1 MWYNN
6 CRDAVHDSQNRSDGQ
21 EMSSVYLGTQG
32 WSYKSWVGNFYP
44 ANATAS
50 DYLKEYCKNFRT
62 VEIDSTYY
70 GAPRPQTVK
79 QWREVT
85 PADFRFT
92 AKFPQ
97 AITHEKTLKDATAE
111 TLHFIDTMALL
122 GDKLGPL
129 LLQFPYQF
137 KSDQRDLLAEFLA
150 TLPTEFRY
158 AVEVRH
164 RGWLKA
170 TFFAILEKHHVA
182 LAIADYAYMP
192 KLDRATTDFVYIRW
206 LGNRKDIPDDHY
218 ESVRINRDAELDRW
232 GDLIK
237 QFLEK
242 GVTVWGFANNHY
254 QGHSPATVRSI
265 IERIG

>member
-1 MWYNN
+1 M
-6 CRDAVHDSQNRSDGQ
+6 RELH
-21 EMSSVYLGTQG
+21 LGTQG

-44 ANATAS
+44 ANTAAS
-50 DYLKEYCKNFRT
+50 DYLNQYARQFHA

-79 QWREVT
+79 QWHEIT
-85 PADFRFT
+85 PENFRFT

-97 AITHEKTLKDATAE
+97 AITHEKMLKDATSE
-111 TLHFIDTMALL
+111 TLQFLDAMTPL

-137 KSDQRDLLAEFLA
+137 KPNKHSMLSEYLAA
-150 TLPTEFRY
+150 LPRNFRY

-164 RGWLKA
+164 RGWLNDS
-170 TFFAILEKHHVA
+170 FFNLLAQHRVA
-182 LAIADYAYMP
+182 LALADYAYMP

-218 ESVRINRDAELDRW
+218 ETVRIQRDEELDRW
-232 GDLIK
+232 SALIT
-237 QFLEK
+237 QFLDQ

-254 QGHSPATVRSI
+254 QGHSPATVRALL
-265 IERIG
+265 ERIG

>member
-1 MWYNN
+1 M
-6 CRDAVHDSQNRSDGQ
+6 REVH
-21 EMSSVYLGTQG
+21 LGTQG

-44 ANATAS
+44 ANTSAS
-50 DYLKEYCKNFRT
+50 DYLNQYAQKFRA

-79 QWREVT
+79 QWREIT
-85 PADFRFT
+85 PTDFRFT

-97 AITHEKTLKDATAE
+97 AITHEKMLKDAAPE
-111 TLHFIDTMALL
+111 TMQFLDAMALL

-137 KSDQRDLLAEFLA
+137 KPDQQPALAEFLA
-150 TLPTEFRY
+150 ALPRDFRY
-158 AVEVRH
+158 ALEVRH
-164 RGWLKA
+164 RGWLTEA
-170 TFFAILEKHHVA
+170 FFELLAQHRVA
-182 LAIADYAYMP
+182 LALADYAYMP

-218 ESVRINRDAELDRW
+218 ETVRIQRDQELDRW
-232 GDLIK
+232 SDLITH
-237 QFLEK
+237 FLDE

-254 QGHSPATVRSI
+254 QGHSPATVRSLM
-265 IERIG
+265 ERIA

>member
-1 MWYNN
+1 M
-6 CRDAVHDSQNRSDGQ
+6 SQ
-21 EMSSVYLGTQG
+21 VCLGTQG

-44 ANATAS
+44 AGTLAG
-50 DYLKEYCKNFRT
+50 DYLKEYANKFHA

-70 GAPRPQTVK
+70 GTPRPQTVK
-79 QWREVT
+79 QWRAVT
-85 PADFRFT
+85 PDDFRFT

-97 AITHEKTLKDATAE
+97 AITHEKMLKDAAAD

-137 KSDQRDLLAEFLA
+137 KPEQHATLAEFLA
-150 TLPTEFRY
+150 ALPREFRY

-164 RGWLKA
+164 RGWLNDA
-170 TFFAILEKHHVA
+170 FFDLLEQHRVA
-182 LAIADYAYMP
+182 LALADYAYMP

-218 ESVRINRDAELDRW
+218 ETVRINRDAELDRW
-232 GDLIK
+232 GDLIN

-265 IERIG
+265 MERVSENK

>member
-1 MWYNN
+1 MSQ
-6 CRDAVHDSQNRSDGQ
+6 VH
-21 EMSSVYLGTQG
+21 LGTQG
-32 WSYKSWVGNFYP
+32 WSYKSWVGNFYS
-44 ANATAS
+44 ADTSAG
-50 DYLKEYCKNFRT
+50 DYLKEYARQFGA

-70 GAPRPQTVK
+70 GAPRPQTVT
-79 QWREVT
+79 QWRAIT
-85 PADFRFT
+85 PDDFRFT

-97 AITHEKTLKDATAE
+97 AITHEKMLKDALPE
-111 TLHFIDTMALL
+111 TMHFLDAMALL

-137 KSDQRDLLAEFLA
+137 KPDQQSTLADFLA
-150 TLPTEFRY
+150 ALPRDFRY

-164 RGWLKA
+164 RGWLNDA
-170 TFFAILEKHHVA
+170 FFDLLTQHRVA
-182 LAIADYAYMP
+182 LALADYAYMP

-218 ESVRINRDAELDRW
+218 ESVRINRDKELDRW
-232 GDLIK
+232 SDLIS

-265 IERIG
+265 MERIQ

>member
-1 MWYNN
+1 MSK
-6 CRDAVHDSQNRSDGQ
+6 VH
-21 EMSSVYLGTQG
+21 LGTQG

-44 ANATAS
+44 ANTATG
-50 DYLKEYCKNFRT
+50 DYLSLYAKQFST

-79 QWREVT
+79 QWREIT
-85 PADFRFT
+85 PQDFRFT

-97 AITHEKTLKDATAE
+97 AITHEKMLRDAAPE
-111 TLHFIDTMALL
+111 TMQFLDAMALL

-137 KSDQRDLLAEFLA
+137 KPEQRPALAEYLA
-150 TLPTEFRY
+150 ALPREFRY

-164 RGWLKA
+164 RGWLNDA
-170 TFFAILEKHHVA
+170 FFDLLAQHRVA
-182 LAIADYAYMP
+182 LALADYAYMP
-192 KLDRATTDFVYIRW
+192 KLERTTTDFVYIRW

-218 ESVRINRDAELDRW
+218 ETVRIQRDQELDRW
-232 GDLIK
+232 GALIT
-237 QFLEK
+237 QFLDQ

-254 QGHSPATVRSI
+254 QGHSPATVRALM
-265 IERIG
+265 ERIG

>member
-1 MWYNN
+1 
-6 CRDAVHDSQNRSDGQ
+6 
-21 EMSSVYLGTQG
+21 MSNVYLGTQG

-44 ANATAS
+44 VNTSAG
-50 DYLKEYCKNFRT
+50 DYLKEYSRNFRA

-70 GAPRPQTVK
+70 GTPRSATVE

-97 AITHEKTLKDATAE
+97 AITHEKMLKDTTAE
-111 TLHFIDTMALL
+111 TRHFIDTMALL

-137 KSDQRDLLAEFLA
+137 KPDQRDLFAEFLA
-150 TLPTEFRY
+150 ALPTEFRY

-164 RGWLKA
+164 RGWLNDA
-170 TFFAILEKHHVA
+170 FFEILEKHHIA
-182 LAIADYAYMP
+182 LALADYAYMP

-218 ESVRINRDAELDRW
+218 ERVRINRDAEVDRW
-232 GDLIK
+232 GELIT

-254 QGHSPATVRSI
+254 QGHSPATVHSI
-265 IERIG
+265 MERVR

>member
-1 MWYNN
+1 M
-6 CRDAVHDSQNRSDGQ
+6 REVH
-21 EMSSVYLGTQG
+21 LGTQG

-44 ANATAS
+44 ANTPAG
-50 DYLKEYCKNFRT
+50 DYLNQYAQQFRA

-79 QWREVT
+79 QWRETT

-97 AITHEKTLKDATAE
+97 AITHEKMLKDAAAE
-111 TLHFIDTMALL
+111 TMQFLDAMALL

-137 KSDQRDLLAEFLA
+137 KPDQQPALTEFLDA
-150 TLPTEFRY
+150 LPRDFHY
-158 AVEVRH
+158 ALEVRH
-164 RGWLKA
+164 RGWLTEA
-170 TFFAILEKHHVA
+170 FFELLAQHRVA
-182 LAIADYAYMP
+182 LALADYAYMP
-192 KLDRATTDFVYIRW
+192 KLERATTDFVYIRW

-218 ESVRINRDAELDRW
+218 ETVRIQRDQELDHW
-232 GDLIK
+232 SGLITH
-237 QFLEK
+237 FLDQ

-254 QGHSPATVRSI
+254 QGHSPATVRALM
-265 IERIG
+265 ERIG

>member
-1 MWYNN
+1 M
-6 CRDAVHDSQNRSDGQ
+6 SQI
-21 EMSSVYLGTQG
+21 YLGTQG
-32 WSYKSWVGNFYP
+32 WSYKSWVGHFYP
-44 ANATAS
+44 VNTAAS
-50 DYLKEYCKNFRT
+50 DYLKEYAKQFRA

-70 GAPRPQTVK
+70 GAPRPQTVD
-79 QWREVT
+79 QWREIT
-85 PADFRFT
+85 PDDFRFT

-97 AITHEKTLKDATAE
+97 TITHEKMLKDALPE
-111 TLHFIDTMALL
+111 TLRFLDALARL

-137 KSDQRDLLAEFLA
+137 KPDQHAALADFLA
-150 TLPTEFRY
+150 ALPREFRY

-164 RGWLKA
+164 RGWLNDA
-170 TFFAILEKHHVA
+170 FFDLLAQQRAA
-182 LAIADYAYMP
+182 LALADYVSMP

-232 GDLIK
+232 SNLIT

-254 QGHSPATVRSI
+254 QGHSPATVRSMM
-265 IERIG
+265 ERLR

>member
-1 MWYNN
+1 
-6 CRDAVHDSQNRSDGQ
+6 
-21 EMSSVYLGTQG
+21 MSEIHLGTQG

-44 ANATAS
+44 AQTPAG
-50 DYLKEYCKNFRT
+50 DYLKTYAQDFHA

-70 GAPRPQTVK
+70 GTPRPQTVQ

-97 AITHEKTLKDATAE
+97 AITHEKMLKGVMPE
-111 TLHFIDTMALL
+111 TLRFLETLALL

-137 KSDQRDLLAEFLA
+137 KPDQRDTLAEFLA
-150 TLPTEFRY
+150 TLPREFHY

-164 RGWLKA
+164 RGWLTDA
-170 TFFAILEKHHVA
+170 FFELLMQHHVA
-182 LAIADYAYMP
+182 LALADYAYMP
-192 KLDRATTDFVYIRW
+192 KLDRATTDFVYVRW

-218 ESVRINRDAELDRW
+218 ETVRIHREAELDQW
-232 GDLIK
+232 SSLIS

-242 GVTVWGFANNHY
+242 DITVWGFANNHY
-254 QGHSPATVRSI
+254 QGHSPATVRSLL
-265 IERIG
+265 ERINR